1 MSDHLHC
8 IGCGGPLQNHDP
20 EAAFYTPKA
29 MDSQETLL
37 CQRCFRLRHYGA
49 VSPSYYDEFTM
60 RKTLDA
66 IGEDEGALVWVIDAF
81 DFEGTLPPALIKLSQ
96 QKPTFIVLNKRDV
109 LPKVINDQ
117 KLLHH
122 VKKRFAQ
129 DGIRYRDILFVS
141 AKKKMN
147 IDLLLER
154 LDAFEPNRNL
164 YLMGATNVGKSSLL
178 NAMLKAVGV
187 RQEPITTSKQE
198 ATTQGLIPIPF
209 ENRILYD
216 TPGLLLEHSIQ
227 RFLAANEAYVLLS
240 DKEIQGRTYQLEADQ
255 TLFIGGLIQIDVT
268 QASQASI
275 TIYTSQSLK
284 LHRRKREDSDA
295 FFDKHVG
302 TLLVPPAKAQLVYR
316 FSKLQ
321 TLGFAKEDLVLPGIG
336 FVTLRGIQSLRV
348 RHPEKMRVFLKE
360 AII

>member
-1 MSDHLHC
+1 MSDLLHC
-8 IGCGGPLQNHDP
+8 IGCGGPLQNLNP

-29 MDSQETLL
+29 LDAQENLL
-37 CQRCFRLRHYGA
+37 CQRCFRMRHYGA

-60 RKTLDA
+60 RQTLDA
-66 IGEDEGALVWVIDAF
+66 IGEDDGALVWVIDAF

-117 KLLHH
+117 KLLYH

-129 DGIRYRDILFVS
+129 DGIRYQDILFVS
-141 AKKKMN
+141 AKKKLN
-147 IDLLLER
+147 IDVLIER
-154 LDAFEPNRNL
+154 LGTFETQCNL

-178 NAMLKAVGV
+178 NAMLNAVGV
-187 RQEPITTSKQE
+187 RQKLITTSKQE

-209 ENRILYD
+209 EDRILYD

-240 DKEIQGRTYQLEADQ
+240 DKEIQGRTYQLDDDQ
-255 TLFIGGLIQIDVT
+255 TLFIGGLIQIDIVKAT
-268 QASQASI
+268 QPSI
-275 TIYTSQSLK
+275 TVYTSQSLK
-284 LHRRKREDSDA
+284 LHRRKQVDSDA

-302 TLLVPPAKAQLVYR
+302 TLLVPPAGAQLSYR
-316 FSKLQ
+316 FSHLQ
-321 TLGFAKEDLVLPGIG
+321 TLGFPKEDLVLPGIG
-336 FVTLRGIQSLRV
+336 FVTLRGVQTLRV

-360 AII
+360 AMI